1 MFRTTISKE
10 EINQLPVA
18 EYSNNIVLLE
28 EPREILEAVKEIR
41 SLDVLGFDTE
51 TRPSFRKG
59 RKNKIALLQ
68 LAGYENVWIFRLN
81 QMGLPDE
88 LVDILTNPE
97 IKKVGVAI
105 RDDLKGLQVYKTF
118 QPEGFID
125 LAKYSDNFS
134 INDNGLRKLAAIILG
149 VKISKS
155 QQISNWEQ
163 KVLTEKQIRYAAID
177 AWACFEIYQQ
187 LNQIERES

>member
-10 EINQLPVA
+10 EINRLPVA

-28 EPREILEAVKEIR
+28 EPREIQGAVKEIR

-68 LAGYENVWIFRLN
+68 LAGYKNVWIFRLN

-125 LAKYSDNFS
+125 LAKYSDHFS
-134 INDNGLRKLAAIILG
+134 IKDNGLRKLAAIILG

-163 KVLTEKQIRYAAID
+163 EVLTEKQIHYAAID